1 MEFDKRLARKSE
13 GEWREIIHTKRCQKV
28 WMRKEVL
35 SMS

>member
-13 GEWREIIHTKRCQKV
+13 RDWREMIHTKRYQKV

-35 SMS
+35 SIS